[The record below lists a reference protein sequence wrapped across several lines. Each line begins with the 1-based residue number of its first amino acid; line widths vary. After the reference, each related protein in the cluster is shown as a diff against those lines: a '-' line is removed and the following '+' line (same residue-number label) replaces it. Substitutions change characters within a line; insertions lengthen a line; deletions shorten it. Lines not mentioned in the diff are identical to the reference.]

1 MKSTGK
7 NKKTKTKKQKMGGA
21 QFFFKIE
28 KLNCLNSFYQET
40 IMPYTIIKDYINKK
54 GFTHQAHFSPGDKYI
69 GPVTKFGSVP
79 LSLSI
84 KPYTN
89 KQNKTHNAYFTPCN
103 KYVEPARIPVVEVIA
118 EPVIE
123 PVIAERFDVLIESYE
138 SVETDET
145 LELNVE
151 SVESDKTLDKPF
163 IECVSNMKYDELSD
177 EYERLS
183 INNES
188 TKMKYVFNKMQELE

>member
-1 MKSTGK
+1 
-7 NKKTKTKKQKMGGA
+7 
-21 QFFFKIE
+21 
-28 KLNCLNSFYQET
+28 
-40 IMPYTIIKDYINKK
+40 MPYTIIKDYINKK
-54 GFTHQAHFSPGDKYI
+54 GFTHQAHFSPSDKYI

-118 EPVIE
+118 EPVIDPVIAQ
-123 PVIAERFDVLIESYE
+123 PVIAERLDLLIESYE
-138 SVETDET
+138 SLETDET
-145 LELNVE
+145 LELDVE
-151 SVESDKTLDKPF
+151 SVESDDETLELDVESVESDDETLDKPF

-183 INNES
+183 INHES
-188 TKMKYVFNKMQELE
+188 TKMKYVFKKMQELE

>member
-1 MKSTGK
+1 
-7 NKKTKTKKQKMGGA
+7 
-21 QFFFKIE
+21 
-28 KLNCLNSFYQET
+28 
-40 IMPYTIIKDYINKK
+40 MPYTIIKDYINKK

-118 EPVIE
+118 EPVIDLVIAQPVIDLVIAQ
-123 PVIAERFDVLIESYE
+123 PVIAERLDLLIESYE
-138 SVETDET
+138 SLETDET
-145 LELNVE
+145 LELDVE
-151 SVESDKTLDKPF
+151 SVESDDETLDKPF

-183 INNES
+183 INHES
-188 TKMKYVFNKMQELE
+188 TKMKYVFKKMQELE

>member
-1 MKSTGK
+1 
-7 NKKTKTKKQKMGGA
+7 
-21 QFFFKIE
+21 
-28 KLNCLNSFYQET
+28 
-40 IMPYTIIKDYINKK
+40 MPYTIIKDYINKK

-89 KQNKTHNAYFTPCN
+89 KQSKTHNAYFTPCN
-103 KYVEPARIPVVEVIA
+103 KYVEPARIQVIA
-118 EPVIE
+118 QPVIAQPVIDLVIAQ
-123 PVIAERFDVLIESYE
+123 PVIAERLDLLIESYE
-138 SVETDET
+138 SLETDET
-145 LELNVE
+145 LELDVE
-151 SVESDKTLDKPF
+151 TLDKPF

-183 INNES
+183 INHET
-188 TKMKYVFNKMQELE
+188 TKMEYVFKKMQELE

>member
-1 MKSTGK
+1 MVEP
-7 NKKTKTKKQKMGGA
+7 N
-21 QFFFKIE
+21 FFLKIE

-123 PVIAERFDVLIESYE
+123 PVIAEPVIAERLDVLIESYE
-138 SVETDET
+138 NVESDDET

-151 SVESDKTLDKPF
+151 SVESDETLDKPF

-183 INNES
+183 INHES
-188 TKMKYVFNKMQELE
+188 TKMKYVFNKMQELDLE

>member
-1 MKSTGK
+1 
-7 NKKTKTKKQKMGGA
+7 
-21 QFFFKIE
+21 
-28 KLNCLNSFYQET
+28 
-40 IMPYTIIKDYINKK
+40 MPYTIIKDYINKK

-103 KYVEPARIPVVEVIA
+103 KYVEPARIQVIA
-118 EPVIE
+118 QPVIAQPVIDLVIAQ
-123 PVIAERFDVLIESYE
+123 PVIAERLDLLIESYE
-138 SVETDET
+138 SLETDET
-145 LELNVE
+145 LELDVE
-151 SVESDKTLDKPF
+151 SVESDDETLDKPF

-183 INNES
+183 INHES
-188 TKMKYVFNKMQELE
+188 TKMKYVFKKMQELE

>member
-1 MKSTGK
+1 MVEP
-7 NKKTKTKKQKMGGA
+7 N
-21 QFFFKIE
+21 FFK
-28 KLNCLNSFYQET
+28 KLKNLIVSIHFIKKT

-103 KYVEPARIPVVEVIA
+103 KV
-118 EPVIE
+118 
-123 PVIAERFDVLIESYE
+123 
-138 SVETDET
+138 
-145 LELNVE
+145 
-151 SVESDKTLDKPF
+151 
-163 IECVSNMKYDELSD
+163 C
-177 EYERLS
+177 
-183 INNES
+183 
-188 TKMKYVFNKMQELE
+188 

>member
-1 MKSTGK
+1 
-7 NKKTKTKKQKMGGA
+7 
-21 QFFFKIE
+21 
-28 KLNCLNSFYQET
+28 
-40 IMPYTIIKDYINKK
+40 MPYTIIKDYINKK

-118 EPVIE
+118 EPVIDLVIAQ
-123 PVIAERFDVLIESYE
+123 PVIAERLDLLIESYE
-138 SVETDET
+138 SLETDET
-145 LELNVE
+145 LELDVE
-151 SVESDKTLDKPF
+151 SVESDDETLDKPF

-183 INNES
+183 INHET
-188 TKMKYVFNKMQELE
+188 TKMEYVFKKMQELE